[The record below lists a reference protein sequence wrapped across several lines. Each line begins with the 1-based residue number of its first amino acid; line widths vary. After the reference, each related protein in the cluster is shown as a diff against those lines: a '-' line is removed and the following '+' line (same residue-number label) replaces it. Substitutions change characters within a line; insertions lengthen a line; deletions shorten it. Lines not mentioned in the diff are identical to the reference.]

1 MRGTNIKKSLIWFLK
16 SYLWLIP
23 LLFVIDVVSKLGME
37 RLLNENG
44 GSITVIPGFFSFSL
58 VYNTGAAWGIFAGKD
73 WLLVTISLLAGLAL
87 SAFLSWR
94 YKSLGFLTR
103 FSIILLIP
111 GAFGNLI
118 DRAFYPN
125 GVIDFLQFTFI
136 DFPVFNLADTYLVV
150 GVVILIIDFLIS
162 EIGDR
167 KKKKSAKSN
176 ISSAKI
182 KKALEETKEEMN
194 KEPLVEE
201 KNPSPKDDEESSE
214 Q

>member
-103 FSIILLIP
+103 LSIILLIP

-150 GVVILIIDFLIS
+150 GVVILIIDLLIS

-194 KEPLVEE
+194 KEPLIEE